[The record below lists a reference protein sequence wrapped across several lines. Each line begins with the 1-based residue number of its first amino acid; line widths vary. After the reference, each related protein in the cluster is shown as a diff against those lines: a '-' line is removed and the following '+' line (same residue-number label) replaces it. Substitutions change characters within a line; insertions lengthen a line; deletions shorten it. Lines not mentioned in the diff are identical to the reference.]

1 MRRTFKT
8 QFIIMMVGM
17 LFSTPS
23 IHGEEYATKQLAHIA
38 TEVAKQKPKYAI
50 TTRSNAY
57 GEVEHIGLRLFG
69 DVTRKKLPSP
79 SYDFLE
85 RFLLEVNMAKGEDR
99 DRLLMQNFVTFNTG
113 TPATALT
120 LDTLTTYEEEKLPNT
135 RYMSTWKKNGKVVLQ
150 MMYPMDW
157 QMLTGCSIDELEKNF
172 EKKLLRHNIQKV
184 DTLPLRG
191 TYIMSPL
198 IKNDIYLSDKG
209 VKTASGRRYVF
220 NVKNISKSVANMM
233 LVEEMPVDVDLRMS
247 VNRYDY
253 ITDSLTVPLRK
264 YINFCMTEEGCKPY
278 FGLKSVK
285 DNVVKGVL
293 FFVNSNGGFMHMLSV
308 TVNYDIVKKAKG
320 TIKAKL
326 LPYIPLHNVKKE
338 YLNLTEYETVE

>member
-1 MRRTFKT
+1 MCRILKT
-8 QFIIMMVGM
+8 KLIIMMAGM
-17 LFSTPS
+17 LLSTPA

-38 TEVAKQKPKYAI
+38 AEVAKQKPKFAI
-50 TTRSNAY
+50 TTRTNAF
-57 GEVEHIGLRLFG
+57 GEVEHIGMKLFS
-69 DVTRKKLPSP
+69 DVMRKAVPSP
-79 SYDFLE
+79 TYDFLE

-113 TPATALT
+113 NPATALT
-120 LDTLTTYEEEKLPNT
+120 LDTLTSYGEEKLQNT
-135 RYMSTWKKNGKVVLQ
+135 RYMSTWTKNGKEVLQ
-150 MMYPMDW
+150 MMYPMNW

-172 EKKLLRHNIQKV
+172 EKRLLRHNMQKV
-184 DTLPLRG
+184 DTLPQRG
-191 TYIMSPL
+191 TYVMSPL
-198 IKNDIYLSDKG
+198 IKNDLYLADKG
-209 VKTASGRRYVF
+209 IKAESGRMYVF
-220 NVKNISKSVANMM
+220 SKENLSKSVANMM
-233 LVEEMPVDVDLRMS
+233 LVEEMPVDVDIRMG

-308 TVNYDIVKKAKG
+308 TVDADVVKKAKG
-320 TIKAKL
+320 TVKAKL

-338 YLNLTEYETVE
+338 YLNLTEYETME